1 MKKNKL
7 ALYDFDGTIISKD
20 STKYLFKILS
30 SGKIHF
36 LITYYLQHLIPFF
49 LMILNS
55 NYMILKRSRIKY
67 LKKKIDDINSLDYTV
82 FKKYF
87 NKNLLDSIKFN
98 KKKGIRIVIISAG
111 IYEII
116 KNIIQ
121 DNNVEIIANSLNDN
135 WFEDINGS
143 NKIKFLQKYIRN
155 YEIFEAYGNS
165 RHDFEMLNASKKA
178 WIINKDGILI
188 RFK

>member
-87 NKNLLDSIKFN
+87 NKNLLD
-98 KKKGIRIVIISAG
+98 
-111 IYEII
+111 
-116 KNIIQ
+116 
-121 DNNVEIIANSLNDN
+121 
-135 WFEDINGS
+135 
-143 NKIKFLQKYIRN
+143 
-155 YEIFEAYGNS
+155 
-165 RHDFEMLNASKKA
+165 
-178 WIINKDGILI
+178 
-188 RFK
+188 